1 MIKRWFTPRWLV
13 ALIAVA
19 LVAGAGVGI
28 GLWANAAS
36 KPRSTALVGPGD
48 RAVATAE
55 AARQKEGAG
64 VRNVTLTAAPT
75 TLRLDGRKVTT
86 WAFNNTVPGPEI
98 RANAGDVIRA
108 RVVNR
113 LSEPLTVHW
122 HGIALRN
129 DMDGVPDVTQKAIK
143 PGGAFVYRFTVSD
156 PGTFFYHSHVGTQL
170 DRGLYGPLIV
180 NDPKDTTAP
189 RRDITVMLDDWIDG
203 TGRTPDKVLDD
214 LRSGATKSDDSSDMG
229 SMDMSDMGSM
239 PGMSSSSMGTSDG
252 SEMSGMMPTKNN
264 PLGSDVTDLAYP
276 YYLVNGRPATD
287 PATFKVTPGER
298 IRLRIINAAS
308 ETPFR
313 VAVGGSRL
321 TVTATDGFP
330 VRPVTTDTVLV
341 GMGERY
347 DAVVTVPRTGAV
359 PLVAKVEGEST
370 QSAMAVLRTGTGANP
385 MPDTKVKELNGRLLT
400 YADLRATQAAA
411 LPTRQPDRTYTVD
424 LTGNMSTYKW
434 GTTTNGKKDGTLTVR
449 QGQRI
454 RLVLDNRTMMWH
466 PIHLHGHTFQVVTGS
481 TPGPRKD
488 TVIVPPM
495 SRVTVDVDANN
506 PGQWALHCHNI
517 YHAEAGMLAMLS
529 YVK

>member
-13 ALIAVA
+13 TLIAVA

-28 GLWANAAS
+28 GLWAS
-36 KPRSTALVGPGD
+36 GSSEPRPAALVGPGD
-48 RAVATAE
+48 RAVGTAE
-55 AARQKEGAG
+55 AARQKEDAR
-64 VRNVTLTAAPT
+64 VRDMTLTAAPT

-86 WAFNNTVPGPEI
+86 WAFNGTVPGPEI
-98 RANAGDVIRA
+98 RAKAGDVLQV
-108 RVVNR
+108 RVNNR
-113 LSEPLTVHW
+113 LPDPLTIHW

-143 PGGAFVYRFTVSD
+143 PGGEFVYRFTVAD

-180 NDPKDTTAP
+180 DDPSDTAAP
-189 RRDITVMLDDWIDG
+189 RRDVTVLLDDWIDG
-203 TGRTPDKVLDD
+203 TGRTPDQVLAK
-214 LRSGATKSDDSSDMG
+214 LRSGTTESGDS
-229 SMDMSDMGSM
+229 SDMGSM
-239 PGMSSSSMGTSDG
+239 PGMDSSSMGG
-252 SEMSGMMPTKNN
+252 SEMSGMMPTKGN
-264 PLGSDVTDLAYP
+264 PLGSDVTDLTYP
-276 YYLVNGRPATD
+276 YYLVNGRPVTD
-287 PATFKVTPGER
+287 PVTFKVAPGER

-313 VAVGGSRL
+313 VALGGSRL

-330 VRPVTTDTVLV
+330 VRPVAADTVLV

-347 DAVVTVPRTGAV
+347 DAVVTAPRSGAV
-359 PLVAKVEGEST
+359 PLVAKVEGASA
-370 QSAMAVLRTGTGANP
+370 QAMAVLRTGTGADP
-385 MPDTKVKELNGRLLT
+385 MPDTKVKELGGSLLT
-400 YADLRATQAAA
+400 YDDLRATQAVA
-411 LPTRQPDRTYTVD
+411 LSARQPDRTYTVD
-424 LTGNMSTYKW
+424 LTGNMATYKW
-434 GTTTNGKKDGTLTVR
+434 GTTTNGKKSGTVPVR
-449 QGQRI
+449 QGERI
-454 RLVLDNRTMMWH
+454 RLVLSNRSMMWH

-495 SRVTVDVDANN
+495 SRVTVEVDADN

-517 YHAEAGMLAMLS
+517 YHAEAGMLTMLS

>member
-1 MIKRWFTPRWLV
+1 MSKRWFTPRWLV

-28 GLWANAAS
+28 GLWASGGGSS
-36 KPRSTALVGPGD
+36 KPRPSALVGPGD
-48 RAVATAE
+48 RAVSTAE
-55 AARQKEGAG
+55 AARHKEGAG
-64 VRNVTLTAAPT
+64 VRDVTLTAAPT

-98 RANAGDVIRA
+98 RANAGDVISA
-108 RVVNR
+108 RVINR
-113 LSEPLTVHW
+113 LPDPLTIHW

-143 PGGAFVYRFTVSD
+143 PGGEFVYKFTVTD

-180 NDPKDTTAP
+180 NDPSDTTAP
-189 RRDITVMLDDWIDG
+189 RRDVTVMLDDWLDG
-203 TGRTPDKVLDD
+203 TGRTPDQVLAG
-214 LRSGATKSDDSSDMG
+214 LRSGASENGDS
-229 SMDMSDMGSM
+229 SDMGSM
-239 PGMSSSSMGTSDG
+239 PGMNDSSMPGMDSSSMGGSDM
-252 SEMSGMMPTKNN
+252 SESMPTKDK
-264 PLGSDVTDLAYP
+264 PLGSDVADLTYP
-276 YYLVNGRPATD
+276 YYLVNGHPATD

-308 ETPFR
+308 TTPFR
-313 VAVGGSRL
+313 VALGGSKL

-347 DAVVTVPRTGAV
+347 DAVVTAPSSGAV
-359 PLVAKVEGEST
+359 PLVAEVEGDST
-370 QSAMAVLRTGTGANP
+370 AQAMAVLRTGTGPNP
-385 MPDTKVKELNGRLLT
+385 MPDVKPKELGGRLLT
-400 YADLRATQAAA
+400 YADLKATQAVA
-411 LPTRQPDRTYTVD
+411 LPARQPDRTYTVD
-424 LTGNMSTYKW
+424 LTGNMTTYKW
-434 GTTTNGKKDGTLTVR
+434 GAAAGGKKNGTLPVR
-449 QGQRI
+449 QGQRV

-517 YHAEAGMLAMLS
+517 YHAEAGMLTMLS
-529 YVK
+529 YVQ